1 VEKGVT
7 SFKGVSN
14 FFNIP
19 LILMFDNL
27 NGSKTIKFGPHA
39 MLSKEEKINVVD
51 WIFGMKSCGLL
62 SHHNNLNSS

>member
-1 VEKGVT
+1 
-7 SFKGVSN
+7 
-14 FFNIP
+14 
-19 LILMFDNL
+19 MFDNL